1 MPILSDAVD
10 PPQTKGLVVA
20 ATVARLSNGQPD
32 EGAPPKGLGSKGQ
45 IGPSGAGPA
54 GRTVGDLDRHR
65 PGAFHIAPG
74 LRTDCGR
81 AQGRLIAP
89 FLKQIGE
96 GLERWVRASEPAV
109 QANAFPGRRYLD
121 VQDQRLV
128 DALAAV
134 ELLTER
140 DRPGHQKTRKLE
152 DWIVS
157 LVACLVSWKL
167 ELWTCSSMV
176 SPPAS
181 R

>member
-1 MPILSDAVD
+1 M
-10 PPQTKGLVVA
+10 
-20 ATVARLSNGQPD
+20 
-32 EGAPPKGLGSKGQ
+32 
-45 IGPSGAGPA
+45 
-54 GRTVGDLDRHR
+54 
-65 PGAFHIAPG
+65 
-74 LRTDCGR
+74 
-81 AQGRLIAP
+81 
-89 FLKQIGE
+89 KQVGE
-96 GLERWVRASEPAV
+96 GLEAWVRASEPAV
-109 QANAFPGRRYLD
+109 QANAFPGRRYPD

-167 ELWTCSSMV
+167 LDWTCSSMV